1 MFVFNADKPYSNMES
16 MTPLQAYELIQS
28 SILSVYDA
36 RESSLIAR
44 YLTEDLFQKP
54 FWSEDHLTQVDIDLL
69 HDAIRRLLAHEPWQY
84 IGGKAD
90 FYGLSFYIDNR
101 ALIPRPETEELVLL
115 ALDLIKKE
123 AVSQIMDACTGSGII
138 GITIA
143 LKTGKQVHAF
153 DVDEGVLELAK
164 KNAAL
169 HNVPVSVFRA
179 DLLSPEIWPS
189 LPKVDMIVS
198 NPPYIAKEEALMLDP
213 NVLDYE
219 PHLAL
224 FSPGHP
230 LDFYEAL
237 ASLVHDFQPAGCRL
251 LVEINEKYG
260 QEVCRL
266 FNRKGL
272 RNIALCQD
280 MQGKDRFVI
289 AKNKVM

>member
-1 MFVFNADKPYSNMES
+1 MES

>member
-1 MFVFNADKPYSNMES
+1 MES
-16 MTPLQAYELIQS
+16 LTPLQAYELIQS
-28 SILSVYDA
+28 SIVPLYDA
-36 RESSLIAR
+36 REASLIAR

-54 FWSEDHLTQVDIDLL
+54 FWSEELLTNTEIEIL

-90 FYGLSFYIDNR
+90 FYGLSFFIDNR
-101 ALIPRPETEELVLL
+101 ALIPRPETEELVYL
-115 ALDLIKKE
+115 ALNLIKKE
-123 AVSQIMDACTGSGII
+123 PVSQIMDACTGSGIM

-143 LKTGKQVHAF
+143 LKTGKKVHAF

-164 KNAAL
+164 KNALL
-169 HNVPVSVFRA
+169 HNVPVSVFYA
-179 DLLSPEIWPS
+179 DLLNSEIWPS

-198 NPPYIAKEEALMLDP
+198 NPPYIAKEEASTLDP
-213 NVLDYE
+213 NVVDYE

-237 ASLVHDFQPAGCRL
+237 ASLVHDFQPPGCRL
-251 LVEINEKYG
+251 LVEINEKFG

-266 FNRKGL
+266 FNQKGL
-272 RNIALCQD
+272 RNITLCQD

-289 AKNKVM
+289 AEK

>member
-1 MFVFNADKPYSNMES
+1 MNS

-28 SILSVYDA
+28 SIVSVYDA
-36 RESSLIAR
+36 REASLIAR

-54 FWSEDHLTQVDIDLL
+54 FWSEDQLTQLEVQILQ
-69 HDAIRRLLAHEPWQY
+69 DAIRRLLTHEPWQY

-90 FYGLSFYIDNR
+90 FYGLSFFIDNR
-101 ALIPRPETEELVLL
+101 ALIPRPETEELVFL

-123 AVSQIMDACTGSGII
+123 PVSQIMDACTGSGII

-143 LKTGKQVHAF
+143 LKTGKKVYAF
-153 DVDEGVLELAK
+153 DVDDGVLELAK

-169 HNVPVSVFRA
+169 HNVSVSLFCA
-179 DLLSPEIWPS
+179 DLLNPEAWPS
-189 LPKVDMIVS
+189 LPMVDMIVS
-198 NPPYIAKEEALMLDP
+198 NPPYIAKDEASTLDP
-213 NVLDYE
+213 NVVDHE

-230 LDFYEAL
+230 LDFYKAL
-237 ASLVHDFQPAGCRL
+237 ASLVHDFQPAGCKL

-266 FNRKGL
+266 FNQTGL
-272 RNIALCQD
+272 RNITLCQD

-289 AKNKVM
+289 AEK